1 MTNREICER
10 LMEIRDALYS
20 GWNDDHKPSRELCRD
35 AAYDLRVLLLNI
47 AAPETANPFKGMSVA
62 DLAANA
68 EWLRTPY
75 IKPEEEKP
83 EREEKH
89 PGVLVPVNEKYP
101 ATCLKCGG
109 EVQMLH
115 EDGVYYC
122 PKCNAAFCAPKGELK
137 REEGEK

>member
-10 LMEIRDALYS
+10 LLEIYAMEPYKRGGAIRD
-20 GWNDDHKPSRELCRD
+20 
-35 AAYDLRVLLLNI
+35 LLL
-47 AAPETANPFKGMSVA
+47 
-62 DLAANA
+62 DLVSPV
-68 EWLRTPY
+68 EEE
-75 IKPEEEKP
+75 PEEEKP
-83 EREEKH
+83 KAEEEPKAEEKR
-89 PGVLVPVNEKYP
+89 PGVAVPVNEKYP

-137 REEGEK
+137 RGEGEK